1 MFRFKLI
8 AGLVSLVVLAGLV
21 LIVVTS
27 APVEAGAKKIKTN
40 FNLVENTS
48 FVATTTRRGAMG
60 TGQFKLDGHLDSLEF
75 QVRFKADGLL
85 PNEVYSLRVTVREGF
100 GGISVPVHA
109 VVVGTVRTDHKG
121 RLNFK
126 GGGVLE
132 NVFDPSGVTTWRID
146 QQVTRAG
153 IGTENDCVECVLVC
167 SPTTKIELVGG
178 ELVPF
183 VP

>member
-1 MFRFKLI
+1 MRRFRFVL
-8 AGLVSLVVLAGLV
+8 GLLSLALLTLLV
-21 LIVVTS
+21 LSITRGPF
-27 APVEAGAKKIKTN
+27 AEAGGKDIKTK
-40 FNLVENTS
+40 FNLVENKD
-48 FVATTTRRGAMG
+48 FIVPMGASG
-60 TGQFKLDGHLDSLEF
+60 TGEFELNGRDLDNLKFKVKYKAQGLE
-75 QVRFKADGLL
+75 KNTWYYLG
-85 PNEVYSLRVTVREGF
+85 VTVREGF